1 MDMTTTVRHVAMITQ
16 QRMSIVDQ
24 TTVLLM
30 DARIS
35 TMLRQCARI
44 ITTDI
49 YTTTKRVLSND
60 EKYDKGYKKVGSR
73 FLQNRNT

>member
-1 MDMTTTVRHVAMITQ
+1 MITQ

-44 ITTDI
+44 IITDI
-49 YTTTKRVLSND
+49 YTTTKRLLSND
-60 EKYDKGYKKVGSR
+60 EKHDKSYKKVGSR
-73 FLQNRNT
+73 FLQDRNTQ